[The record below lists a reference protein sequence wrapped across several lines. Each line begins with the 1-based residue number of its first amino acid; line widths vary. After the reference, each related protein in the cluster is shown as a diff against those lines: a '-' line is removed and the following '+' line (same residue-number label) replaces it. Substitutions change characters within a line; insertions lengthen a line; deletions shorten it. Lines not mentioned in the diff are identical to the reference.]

1 MTGSANHPHQFS
13 RRCGVAL
20 VIAGALTILINVIL
34 TPLLHGRQFPPA
46 VVPTTTL
53 YLVRQSLSGVA
64 ALLLIFG
71 SLGIHLVQREASRVF
86 GALAFVAAFIGGCLL
101 FAVEFADVF
110 VLPAVAVASPETYVA
125 IDKNPFMSIG
135 FGSAA
140 GLFATGWLLL
150 SISVWRIRLL
160 PRWAAITTF
169 AGLFLIP
176 LLQAPFGFPGGIV
189 GNVVFGLGLMGLG
202 RAMARLAS
210 PVTP

>member
-1 MTGSANHPHQFS
+1 MINVGNRLS
-13 RRCGVAL
+13 RRCGIAL
-20 VIAGALTILINVIL
+20 VFAGTLTILINGIVAPFML
-34 TPLLHGRQFPPA
+34 ARHLPPE
-46 VVPTTTL
+46 VVPTTNI
-53 YLVRQSLSGVA
+53 YLLRQSLSGLA

-71 SLGIHLVQREASRVF
+71 CLGIHLVQREASGIF
-86 GALAFVAAFIGGCLL
+86 GAVAFVTAFIGGCLL

-110 VLPAVAVASPETYVA
+110 ILPAVAVASPETYVA

-140 GLFATGWLLL
+140 ALFTIGWLLL
-150 SISVWRIRLL
+150 AISVWRIRLL

-176 LLQAPFGFPGGIV
+176 ILQAPFGFPGGIA

-202 RAMARLAS
+202 FAVATLAS
-210 PVTP
+210 RVTP